1 MKQIYSKTN
10 LDIMLYTNSKLVS
23 GNTDLGIT
31 QISSFVCSSYEV
43 KKNLDTTLKV
53 CDLLATS

>member
-10 LDIMLYTNSKLVS
+10 LDIMLYTNSELLS
-23 GNTDLGIT
+23 GNTDLG
-31 QISSFVCSSYEV
+31 SSVCSSYEV